1 MKSTRK
7 GIRIVFNSP
16 VILTFVL
23 LCFCVTLLNEYTGGR
38 SNQLLFI
45 TYHSSLKDP
54 LTYVRFFTH
63 VFGHSGWD
71 HFLGNMTYIL
81 LLGPMLEE
89 KYSSQNILKVIVIT
103 AVVTA
108 LINYIFSLGLDC
120 AELVGLHL
128 HLL

>member
-1 MKSTRK
+1 MKNTRK

-16 VILTFVL
+16 VVLTFVL

-63 VFGHSGWD
+63 VFGQ
-71 HFLGNMTYIL
+71 FLVHEVTSPWMLSALQLETMLNDVLPSYISDL
-81 LLGPMLEE
+81 
-89 KYSSQNILKVIVIT
+89 SV
-103 AVVTA
+103 
-108 LINYIFSLGLDC
+108 
-120 AELVGLHL
+120 H
-128 HLL
+128 